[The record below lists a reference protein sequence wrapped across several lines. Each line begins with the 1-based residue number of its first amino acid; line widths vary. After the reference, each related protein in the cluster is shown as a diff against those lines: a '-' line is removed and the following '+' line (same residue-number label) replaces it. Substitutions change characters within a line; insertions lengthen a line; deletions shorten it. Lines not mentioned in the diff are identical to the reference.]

1 MLSPVFN
8 CLNTLPSLLHSCGS
22 VTLMQSGLQL
32 SQSLQRAIV
41 RTGTMIIDDCLVRT
55 LRTYRVA
62 IVKESPDLQIF
73 LHPLTLSK
81 LGQFLLTA
89 MRETGKS
96 YLPFVIA
103 ALNPST
109 DTYLVVGLDNQQTG
123 PRQQRWV

>member
-1 MLSPVFN
+1 
-8 CLNTLPSLLHSCGS
+8 
-22 VTLMQSGLQL
+22 
-32 SQSLQRAIV
+32 
-41 RTGTMIIDDCLVRT
+41 MIIDDCLVRT